1 MKQIVIEIDDEA
13 FEPFMGVLRLCPSVK
28 VVGTNSFAEP
38 QDMTDQCFAEAV
50 KEVVSDKNLYKRPS
64 DLAYIMI
71 AANDGAINGLDY
83 YLTPDDFIG
92 YLQQIGVEQLPK
104 RSTIYNKV
112 NDTVE
117 KFPNWNYVHRFYV
130 FQVLLERLNAKSW
143 TVFWTSSQ
151 KLDRFLDNTKNGHYG
166 LEKLLYLCPRKS
178 DDSRLIELK
187 LKN

>member
-1 MKQIVIEIDDEA
+1 MKQILIEIDDEA
-13 FEPFMGVLRLCPSVK
+13 FESFMGMLRLCPAVK

-38 QDMTDQCFAEAV
+38 LDMADLCFAEAV
-50 KEVVSDKNLYKRPS
+50 KELQADKNLYKRPS

-92 YLQQIGVEQLPK
+92 YLQQIGVELLPK

-117 KFPNWNYVHRFYV
+117 KFPNWNYVHTVKPKEKVRRKNLVLRFSSA
-130 FQVLLERLNAKSW
+130 LGKAKR
-143 TVFWTSSQ
+143 Q
-151 KLDRFLDNTKNGHYG
+151 KLDGFLDK
-166 LEKLLYLCPRKS
+166 
-178 DDSRLIELK
+178 
-187 LKN
+187 

>member
-13 FEPFMGVLRLCPSVK
+13 FEPFMGMLRLCPSVK

-50 KEVVSDKNLYKRPS
+50 KEVVSDKNL
-64 DLAYIMI
+64 I

-117 KFPNWNYVHRFYV
+117 KFPNWNYVHTVKPKEKVRRNNLVLRFSSA
-130 FQVLLERLNAKSW
+130 LGKAKR
-143 TVFWTSSQ
+143 Q
-151 KLDRFLDNTKNGHYG
+151 KLDGFLDK
-166 LEKLLYLCPRKS
+166 
-178 DDSRLIELK
+178 
-187 LKN
+187 

>member
-1 MKQIVIEIDDEA
+1 MGPFCFAKSETRMKQIVIEIDDEA
-13 FEPFMGVLRLCPSVK
+13 FESFMGMLRLCPAVK

-83 YLTPDDFIG
+83 YQTPDDFIG

-117 KFPNWNYVHRFYV
+117 KFPNWNYVHTVKPKEKVRRNNLVLRFSSA
-130 FQVLLERLNAKSW
+130 LGKAKR
-143 TVFWTSSQ
+143 Q
-151 KLDRFLDNTKNGHYG
+151 KLDGFLDK
-166 LEKLLYLCPRKS
+166 
-178 DDSRLIELK
+178 
-187 LKN
+187 

>member
-13 FEPFMGVLRLCPSVK
+13 FEPFMGMLRLCPSVK

-112 NDTVE
+112 SNE
-117 KFPNWNYVHRFYV
+117 
-130 FQVLLERLNAKSW
+130 E
-143 TVFWTSSQ
+143 
-151 KLDRFLDNTKNGHYG
+151 
-166 LEKLLYLCPRKS
+166 LYQYSIPTILTNIR
-178 DDSRLIELK
+178 RM
-187 LKN
+187 